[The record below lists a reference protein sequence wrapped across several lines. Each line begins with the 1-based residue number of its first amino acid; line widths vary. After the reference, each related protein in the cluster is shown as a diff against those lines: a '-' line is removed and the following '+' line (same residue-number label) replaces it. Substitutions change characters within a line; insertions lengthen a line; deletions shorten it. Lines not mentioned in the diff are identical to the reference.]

1 VDKQSDC
8 NFSPC
13 PAVKQ
18 AARGHLPTVG
28 APSRFDGAF
37 AAVALSDAGAFV
49 GKIRHVDGNV
59 RLHRLGLGWVGVFLA
74 SGCAELCFVKWR
86 AAVAVGCAGGV
97 FFHSLPRRAC
107 ACQEKWRRAGG
118 VNLPKATTKEKSGN
132 FHRHCQKKLL
142 LSL

>member
-74 SGCAELCFVKWR
+74 SGCAEMCF
-86 AAVAVGCAGGV
+86 
-97 FFHSLPRRAC
+97 
-107 ACQEKWRRAGG
+107 EKWRRAGG